1 MADKDLDAGADNV
14 SLDDDGSQ
22 PDRAQGEGDGEEKK
36 KSFKLNLPF
45 GLTPI
50 TIGIA
55 VLAIVST
62 LLSVGAFMKTQ
73 TYKASLVTALDSAR
87 DPANLGY
94 YRDANLTFL
103 AGQTYEPHSAVVI
116 LGSDLGHSWTM
127 LDVLR
132 EDAVINRSIAKQS
145 LAQMVLRFEQDV
157 FSLSPRAVVLMPPL
171 DAVLKPNW
179 LLAQTQVLGEVAL
192 EMGIQP
198 VITTVAPIPESTDEI
213 EGGYIGRIRSVNRSL
228 RDLAQ
233 RKDWPCL
240 DFYEILVG
248 EDHFL
253 NPEYARE
260 GLWPNAHGY
269 GEMTRAVEALLDSW
283 AADGLAQEPAPEDEL
298 QTASR

>member
-1 MADKDLDAGADNV
+1 MADEDLEAGVKNV
-14 SLDDDGSQ
+14 SLEDDGSQ
-22 PDRAQGEGDGEEKK
+22 PGEGGADGGAKEK
-36 KSFKLNLPF
+36 KSFKLDLPC
-45 GLTPI
+45 GMTPI
-50 TIGIA
+50 TLGIA
-55 VLAIVST
+55 VLAIAST

-73 TYKASLVTALDSAR
+73 TYKVGLVSAMESAR
-87 DPANLGY
+87 DPANLSY

-103 AGQTYEPHSAVVI
+103 AGQTYKPHSAVVI
-116 LGSDLGHSWTM
+116 LGSDLGHCWTM
-127 LDVLR
+127 IDVLR
-132 EDAVINRSIAKQS
+132 EDAVVNRSIAKQS
-145 LAQMVLRFEQDV
+145 YAQMMLRFEQDV
-157 FSLSPRAVVLMPPL
+157 FSLAPRAVVLVPPL

-179 LLAQTQVLGEVAL
+179 LLVQTKMLGEVAL

-198 VITTVAPIPESTDEI
+198 VITTVAPIPESADEI
-213 EGGYIGRIRSVNRSL
+213 EGGYIGRIRSANRSL

-233 RKDWPCL
+233 KKGWPCL

-269 GEMTRAVEALLDSW
+269 GEMTRAVEAFLDAWS
-283 AADGLAQEPAPEDEL
+283 AGGLAHEQAEEDVL